1 MTDPSFLLGQNTTDG
16 INQYGGSNNG
26 LTLTVVIVIVIS
38 GVLNAIASVMQAV
51 GLWLFKYKK
60 LKWAKEEKALDLEAG
75 PSPAPTITVNVNT
88 PPASRNG
95 SPHHHRRHHSDEELH
110 RRTIGGGSHVG

>member
-16 INQYGGSNNG
+16 INQYSSGGNNY
-26 LTLTVVIVIVIS
+26 LTLAVVVAIVVTA
-38 GVLNAIASVMQAV
+38 VVNAIAALMQAI

-75 PSPAPTITVNVNT
+75 PNTSAPTITVNVNT
-88 PPASRNG
+88 PPPSRHG
-95 SPHHHRRHHSDEELH
+95 SPHRHSRHHSDEELH
-110 RRTIGGGSHVG
+110 RRTHAAA